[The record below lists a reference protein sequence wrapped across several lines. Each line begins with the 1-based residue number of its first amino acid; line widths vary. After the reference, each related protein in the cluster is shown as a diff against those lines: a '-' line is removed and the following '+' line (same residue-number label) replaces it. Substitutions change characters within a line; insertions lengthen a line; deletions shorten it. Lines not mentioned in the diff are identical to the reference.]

1 LLLTF
6 AWHQT
11 APSNFIEE
19 KRMKNSIAIAGG
31 IIGSFLIAG
40 TSLADG
46 GFSAHVS
53 QCVEKFA
60 NPAMGASVMLECTA
74 TDGKLADCKVVENS
88 VPGKGFDKAAMCVA
102 TFLPMGSKTGTVR
115 VPVKF
120 QPAA

>member
-1 LLLTF
+1 
-6 AWHQT
+6 
-11 APSNFIEE
+11 
-19 KRMKNSIAIAGG
+19 MKKSFAIAGG
-31 IIGSFLIAG
+31 IIGSFMIAG

-60 NPAMGASVMLECTA
+60 NPAMGASVMLECNA
-74 TDGKLADCKVVENS
+74 ADGKLADCKVVENS
-88 VPGKGFDKAAMCVA
+88 APGKGFDKAATCVA
-102 TFLPMGSKTGTVR
+102 SFIPMAGKTGTVR

>member
-1 LLLTF
+1 
-6 AWHQT
+6 
-11 APSNFIEE
+11 
-19 KRMKNSIAIAGG
+19 MKNSIAIAGG

-74 TDGKLADCKVVENS
+74 AEGKLADCKVVENS

>member
-6 AWHQT
+6 AWHQA

-46 GFSAHVS
+46 GFAGHVS

-88 VPGKGFDKAAMCVA
+88 VPGKGFDKAAVCVA
-102 TFLPMGSKTGTVR
+102 GFLPMGSKTGVVR

>member
-6 AWHQT
+6 ACHQT